1 MLKGGQGVSNRGNQG
16 KTIPG
21 KRNNRNCELREESI
35 CFRKQRGWSVWLETM
50 YKGKEKEMK
59 LGK

>member
-1 MLKGGQGVSNRGNQG
+1 MGKLGQ
-16 KTIPG
+16 TIQG
-21 KRNNRNCELREESI
+21 KRNNRNCELREESM
-35 CFRKQRGWSVWLETM
+35 CFRKQRGWSIWLETM